1 MSCIEREIGDSSNF
15 QSRDF
20 TLMIMP
26 RPFRENHLLFSAGQD
41 KDMSSEHLQEIK
53 ENLLFRSLLNL
64 WKYFKTNIYL
74 RNHSGFGD
82 KTRRSNTC
90 LIQFDPRKL
99 LCPYVPFSD
108 WYFLSKLAKI
118 GRCSIRFSC
127 QDTHC
132 IHCTMVFNSPFTLV
146 NDAWCRSAAAYPN
159 DDVLLAKNM
168 NTRVRS
174 EFHHWSSLI
183 GDRR

>member
-26 RPFRENHLLFSAGQD
+26 RPFRENHLLFSAGQT
-41 KDMSSEHLQEIK
+41 KIWVLIRNK
-53 ENLLFRSLLNL
+53 ILLFRSLLNL

-74 RNHSGFGD
+74 RNHSGFGDD

-127 QDTHC
+127 QDTHS

-146 NDAWCRSAAAYPN
+146 NDAAYPN